1 MLKKISRNEKL
12 TFQPATEEDKARGI
26 LCRLSGIIGGS
37 KESTRNGRK
46 YNSEL
51 WEKAF
56 NNDIVKELFA
66 NGGLPGELDH
76 PADREQTD
84 PTKIAIMM
92 REMPKV
98 DENGNLIATVD
109 VIDTPCGQIAYQ
121 LAKYGFNF
129 GISSRGTGDVYD
141 DGNEELVDPDS
152 YQLNAF
158 DLVLIP
164 AYKEA
169 RLNMNESVDTNKF
182 NLRVALAESFKKAN
196 AADKKIMKETLKNI
210 GKKLNES
217 LFDDPDFEYDDAIGL
232 NLEFDDGSKFTIVE
246 HVSDL
251 DMWKLEPKNDKARTM
266 AEESEFGDGFVYMQI
281 NDLEKKL
288 DNKEC
293 VITEGIT
300 RYSDVVPE
308 EDRKYWYFTTHG
320 IGPGSIP
327 SDLKVLKTQEGK
339 NRKGTEGVFV
349 QLNGVLNTSELKKFD
364 MTELSPENLEE
375 DYLADPTD
383 DDLKPVNDFILDNEF
398 ELEAKGKTLFGRIHY
413 QLKKS
418 LDHTVTEKDLRAVY
432 EKLKELDEVLDAAE
446 MPMTYSMGVHKDGD
460 NIISLAMDVD
470 KKYIR
475 ESYEDEE
482 NDGWGDDVEDILEDW
497 FSRVSNIAYEVR
509 NCVRG
514 SYAIRGK
521 KVEDLIRELNSIKE
535 DLEDRISD
543 LQYSARSINESQ
555 ESEKDSKDISADKD
569 SKEVVNDKSKEEIEA
584 ELKEALLQ
592 NSKLESDNL
601 TLKEKLS
608 VCDAKEITLNE
619 ELSKY
624 KLAVASLSNT
634 ANKVRSLKESVA
646 DLEKSKQ
653 VLGGVIKTT
662 RGKFKSLKESVDDT
676 TSKKKE
682 VEDKLTEANK
692 KMEDLTKQLKELN
705 TALDENK
712 KLIESKEQTI
722 KKYAKAYNSLKEKFV
737 DTKAKAYGINKNEL
751 VEKLGKKYNVSDI
764 DSVCESLSNY
774 KANLNKLPFK
784 LNENTKISTK
794 TSKESITK
802 SFNSTME
809 DDDISESLLSL
820 ANLN

>member
-98 DENGNLIATVD
+98 DDNGNLIATVD

-141 DGNEELVDPDS
+141 DGDEELVDPDS

-246 HVSDL
+246 HVGDL

-320 IGPGSIP
+320 VGPGSIP

-460 NIISLAMDVD
+460 NIISLAMDID

-475 ESYEDEE
+475 ES
-482 NDGWGDDVEDILEDW
+482 
-497 FSRVSNIAYEVR
+497 
-509 NCVRG
+509 
-514 SYAIRGK
+514 
-521 KVEDLIRELNSIKE
+521 
-535 DLEDRISD
+535 
-543 LQYSARSINESQ
+543 Q
-555 ESEKDSKDISADKD
+555 ESEEDSKDISADKE

-653 VLGGVIKTT
+653 VLGDVIKTT

-682 VEDKLTEANK
+682 IEDKLTEANK

-722 KKYAKAYNSLKEKFV
+722 KKYAKAYNSLKEKFI

-802 SFNSTME
+802 SFNNIME
-809 DDDISESLLSL
+809 DDDISDSLLSL

>member
-26 LCRLSGIIGGS
+26 LCRLTGIIGG
-37 KESTRNGRK
+37 KDKTRNNRE
-46 YNSEL
+46 YTLDL
-51 WEKAF
+51 WNKAF
-56 NNDIVKELFA
+56 DNDIVKELFA

-98 DENGNLIATVD
+98 DDKGNLIATVD

-141 DGNEELVDPDS
+141 NGDGEIVDPDS

-169 RLNMNESVDTNKF
+169 RLNMTESVNVNKH
-182 NLRVALAESFKKAN
+182 NLRVALAESLKN
-196 AADKKIMKETLKNI
+196 ASDADRKIMKETLKDL

-246 HVSDL
+246 HAGDL

-320 IGPGSIP
+320 VGPGSIP

-364 MTELSPENLEE
+364 MIELSPENLDEK
-375 DYLADPTD
+375 LVDPTQE
-383 DDLKPVNDFILDNEF
+383 DLEPVEKFIEDNEF
-398 ELEAKGKTLFGRIHY
+398 DIEGKGKTLFGRIHY

-418 LDHTVTEKDLRAVY
+418 LDHDVEEEDLRAVY
-432 EKLKELDEVLDAAE
+432 EKLKELKLALKAAG
-446 MPMTYSMGVHKDGD
+446 MSMTYSMGVHRDGD
-460 NIISLAMDVD
+460 KIISLAIDVD
-470 KKYIR
+470 EKYI
-475 ESYEDEE
+475 
-482 NDGWGDDVEDILEDW
+482 
-497 FSRVSNIAYEVR
+497 
-509 NCVRG
+509 
-514 SYAIRGK
+514 K
-521 KVEDLIRELNSIKE
+521 
-535 DLEDRISD
+535 
-543 LQYSARSINESQ
+543 ESQ
-555 ESEKDSKDISADKD
+555 ESEEDSKDISADKE

-584 ELKEALLQ
+584 ELTEALLQ
-592 NSKLESDNL
+592 NSKLEKDNL
-601 TLKEKLS
+601 DLREKLS
-608 VCDAKEITLNE
+608 VCDAKETKLNE

-624 KLAVASLSNT
+624 KLAVSSLSDT
-634 ANKVRSLKESVA
+634 ANQVRPLKESISNLEKSKDTLNTVVKQTRGKFNSLKESVG
-646 DLEKSKQ
+646 DL
-653 VLGGVIKTT
+653 TT
-662 RGKFKSLKESVDDT
+662 
-676 TSKKKE
+676 KKKE
-682 VEDKLTEANK
+682 VEDKLAETNAKVES
-692 KMEDLTKQLKELN
+692 LTQQLKEIN
-705 TALDENK
+705 TALNESK
-712 KLIESKEQTI
+712 RLVESKEKTI
-722 KKYAKAYNSLKEKFV
+722 NKYAKAYNSLKEKFI
-737 DTKAKAYGINKNEL
+737 DTKARAYGIDKKEL
-751 VEKLGKKYNVSDI
+751 VEKLGSKYNVSDI
-764 DSVCESLSNY
+764 DSICEDLQIQ
-774 KANLNKLPFK
+774 KTNLNKLPFK
-784 LNENTKISTK
+784 LNEHTRISTK

-802 SFNSTME
+802 SFNNIME
-809 DDDISESLLSL
+809 DDDVSDSLLSL

>member
-246 HVSDL
+246 HVGDL

-320 IGPGSIP
+320 TGPGTIP

-339 NRKGTEGVFV
+339 NDKGTEGLFV

-364 MTELSPENLEE
+364 MKELSPENLEE

-432 EKLKELDEVLDAAE
+432 EKLKKLEEVLDAAE

-460 NIISLAMDVD
+460 NIISLAMDID

-475 ESYEDEE
+475 ES
-482 NDGWGDDVEDILEDW
+482 
-497 FSRVSNIAYEVR
+497 
-509 NCVRG
+509 
-514 SYAIRGK
+514 
-521 KVEDLIRELNSIKE
+521 
-535 DLEDRISD
+535 
-543 LQYSARSINESQ
+543 Q
-555 ESEKDSKDISADKD
+555 ESEEDSKDISADKD

-653 VLGGVIKTT
+653 VLGDVIKTT

-712 KLIESKEQTI
+712 KLVESKEQTI

-802 SFNSTME
+802 SFNNIME

>member
-98 DENGNLIATVD
+98 DDNGNLIATVD

-141 DGNEELVDPDS
+141 DGDEELVDPDS

-375 DYLADPTD
+375 DYLADPTE

-432 EKLKELDEVLDAAE
+432 EKLKELDEVLDTAE

-460 NIISLAMDVD
+460 NIISLAMDID

-475 ESYEDEE
+475 
-482 NDGWGDDVEDILEDW
+482 
-497 FSRVSNIAYEVR
+497 
-509 NCVRG
+509 
-514 SYAIRGK
+514 
-521 KVEDLIRELNSIKE
+521 
-535 DLEDRISD
+535 
-543 LQYSARSINESQ
+543 ESQ
-555 ESEKDSKDISADKD
+555 ESEKDSKDISADKE

-624 KLAVASLSNT
+624 KLAVASLSDT

-653 VLGGVIKTT
+653 ILGDVIKTT
-662 RGKFKSLKESVDDT
+662 RGKFKTLKESVDDT

-712 KLIESKEQTI
+712 KLVESKEQTI
-722 KKYAKAYNSLKEKFV
+722 KKYANAYNSLKEKFV

-802 SFNSTME
+802 SFNNVME

>member
-141 DGNEELVDPDS
+141 DGDEELVDPDS

-196 AADKKIMKETLKNI
+196 AADKKIMKETLKSI

-246 HVSDL
+246 HVGDL

-320 IGPGSIP
+320 VGPGSIP

-364 MTELSPENLEE
+364 MIELSPENLEE

-383 DDLKPVNDFILDNEF
+383 DDLKQVNDFILDNEF

-460 NIISLAMDVD
+460 NIISLAMDID

-475 ESYEDEE
+475 
-482 NDGWGDDVEDILEDW
+482 
-497 FSRVSNIAYEVR
+497 
-509 NCVRG
+509 
-514 SYAIRGK
+514 
-521 KVEDLIRELNSIKE
+521 
-535 DLEDRISD
+535 
-543 LQYSARSINESQ
+543 ESQ
-555 ESEKDSKDISADKD
+555 ESEKDSKDISADKE

-653 VLGGVIKTT
+653 VLGDVIKTT

-705 TALDENK
+705 AVLDENK

-722 KKYAKAYNSLKEKFV
+722 KKYAKAYNSLKEKFI

-802 SFNSTME
+802 SFNNIME
-809 DDDISESLLSL
+809 DDDISDSLLSL

>member
-26 LCRLSGIIGGS
+26 LCRLTGIIGG
-37 KESTRNGRK
+37 KDKTRNNRE
-46 YNSEL
+46 YTLDL
-51 WEKAF
+51 WNKAF
-56 NNDIVKELFA
+56 DNDIVKELFA

-98 DENGNLIATVD
+98 DDKGNLIATVD

-141 DGNEELVDPDS
+141 NGDGEIVDPDS

-169 RLNMNESVDTNKF
+169 RLNMHESVDVNKH
-182 NLRVALAESFKKAN
+182 NLRVALAESLKN
-196 AADKKIMKETLKNI
+196 ASDADRKIMKETLKDL

-217 LFDDPDFEYDDAIGL
+217 LFDDPDFEYEDAIGL
-232 NLEFDDGSKFTIVE
+232 NLEFKDGSKFTIVD
-246 HVSDL
+246 HVADA
-251 DMWKLEPKNDKARTM
+251 DMWKLEPKNAKAKK
-266 AEESEFGDGFVYMQI
+266 EVDEDGFKYMQI
-281 NDLEKKL
+281 MDLEDKL
-288 DNKEC
+288 DDKEC

-320 IGPGSIP
+320 VGPGSIP

-364 MTELSPENLEE
+364 MIELSPENLDEK
-375 DYLADPTD
+375 LVNPTQK
-383 DDLKPVNDFILDNEF
+383 DLEPVDDFILDNEF
-398 ELEAKGKTLFGRIHY
+398 DIEGKGKTLSGRIHY

-418 LDHTVTEKDLRAVY
+418 LDHDVEEEDLRAVY
-432 EKLKELDEVLDAAE
+432 EKLKELNKVLKAAG
-446 MPMTYSMGVHKDGD
+446 MSMTYSMGVHKDGD
-460 NIISLAMDVD
+460 KIISLAIDVD
-470 KKYIR
+470 KKYIK

-497 FSRVSNIAYEVR
+497 FSRVSDIAYEVR
-509 NCVRG
+509 NCRRG
-514 SYAIRGK
+514 SYSIRGK
-521 KVEDLIRELNSIKE
+521 RIEDLIKALKQVEE
-535 DLEDRISD
+535 DLEDHISD
-543 LQYSARSINESQ
+543 LEYSAKSINESQ
-555 ESEKDSKDISADKD
+555 ESEEDSKDIAADKE

-584 ELKEALLQ
+584 ELTEALLQ
-592 NSKLESDNL
+592 NSKLEKDNL
-601 TLKEKLS
+601 DLREKLS
-608 VCDAKEITLNE
+608 VCNAKETKLNE

-624 KLAVASLSNT
+624 KLAVSSLSDT
-634 ANKVRSLKESVA
+634 ANQVRPLKESIFN
-646 DLEKSKQ
+646 LEKSKDTLNTVVKQ
-653 VLGGVIKTT
+653 T
-662 RGKFKSLKESVDDT
+662 RGKFNSLKESVDDLT
-676 TSKKKE
+676 TKKKE
-682 VEDKLTEANK
+682 VEDKLAETNAKVES
-692 KMEDLTKQLKELN
+692 LTQQLKEIN
-705 TALDENK
+705 TALDESK
-712 KLIESKEQTI
+712 RLVESKEKTI
-722 KKYAKAYNSLKEKFV
+722 NKYAKAYNSLKEKFI
-737 DTKAKAYGINKNEL
+737 DTKARAYGIDKKEL
-751 VEKLGKKYNVSDI
+751 VEKLGSKYNVSDI
-764 DSVCESLSNY
+764 DSICEDLQIQ
-774 KANLNKLPFK
+774 KTNLNKLPFK
-784 LNENTKISTK
+784 LNEHTRISTK

-802 SFNSTME
+802 SFNNIME
-809 DDDISESLLSL
+809 DDDVSDSLLSL

>member
-141 DGNEELVDPDS
+141 DGDEELVDPDS

-196 AADKKIMKETLKNI
+196 AADKKIMKETLKSI

-246 HVSDL
+246 HVGDL

-320 IGPGSIP
+320 VGPGSIP

-364 MTELSPENLEE
+364 MIELSPENLEE

-460 NIISLAMDVD
+460 NIISLAMDID

-475 ESYEDEE
+475 
-482 NDGWGDDVEDILEDW
+482 
-497 FSRVSNIAYEVR
+497 
-509 NCVRG
+509 
-514 SYAIRGK
+514 
-521 KVEDLIRELNSIKE
+521 
-535 DLEDRISD
+535 
-543 LQYSARSINESQ
+543 ESQ
-555 ESEKDSKDISADKD
+555 ESEKDSKDISADKE

-653 VLGGVIKTT
+653 VLGDVIKTT

-705 TALDENK
+705 AVLDENK

-722 KKYAKAYNSLKEKFV
+722 KKYAKAYNSLKEKFI

-802 SFNSTME
+802 SFNNIME
-809 DDDISESLLSL
+809 DDDISDSLLSL